1 MNKNNSPATT
11 PLVCDA
17 PVSRRPAGPLSP
29 PTSRLGL
36 YFVSRGWAHLLL
48 LAGVGIFLF
57 PFVWMLSTSLKTDE
71 EVTNS
76 RIIPEIPTFRPT
88 SPYVRDIETPERLP
102 DIPPD
107 RWDAMLPRL
116 LTLAE
121 QQLAG
126 TQSATTKPTLVGTPG
141 SSSAGVSVD
150 ATAHRAAAARSLTS
164 KTIAKLNRK
173 LWIGPDKPLLDA
185 FQSFLTPDAV
195 AAALSD
201 SLGRLDLLKLQ
212 LRTLDASVFNL
223 ADSIQ
228 IGQQFRIESG
238 PAQLL
243 NDNGTTRLVYHFNSS
258 NDPPVV
264 LACTFRFPKQYRM
277 KDLHKLVLSI
287 LPDNSWH
294 TIDATLDV
302 EGQRWTSQR
311 PTYLA
316 MHRPTSILLQPP
328 SFDDTTNRARLWIP
342 LRVDERALITSNT
355 DPAAA
360 TLRLILSPRSTAGA
374 IYGKAERNYLRA
386 FLSGPFWMYLLN
398 SVILVALCV
407 AGCCFSASFV
417 AYAFAR
423 LHWPGR
429 SLAFVIILA
438 TMMLPAQVTMIPSFL
453 IWRFV
458 GWYNTLN
465 PLWVP
470 SWFGIAFFIFLMT
483 QQMKTLPRELEEA
496 ARIDGLNAVQT
507 WYYIILPQVKPAL
520 AAIAIMAFQ
529 GAWNDFMGPLVYLR
543 DQAKFPLSLGLF
555 ALRIDP
561 NYTLDWSMIM
571 AGNMLM
577 TLPVIIIFFLA
588 QRYFI
593 QGLTMSGMKG

>member
-1 MNKNNSPATT
+1 MPHSKIENRKSKMGN
-11 PLVCDA
+11 
-17 PVSRRPAGPLSP
+17 
-29 PTSRLGL
+29 GL
-36 YFVSRGWAHLLL
+36 AHYFISRGWTHLLL

-57 PFVWMLSTSLKTDE
+57 PFLWMLSTSLKTDE

-76 RIIPEIPTFRPT
+76 KILPEIPTFRPT
-88 SPYVRDIETPERLP
+88 SPYVPDIALPQRLL
-102 DIPPD
+102 DIPPNK
-107 RWDAMLPRL
+107 WDALLPQL
-116 LTLAE
+116 LTLAGRKI
-121 QQLAG
+121 AA
-126 TQSATTKPTLVGTPG
+126 TQSPTTQPATIASFENRKSKIGNPHS
-141 SSSAGVSVD
+141 SSSARLLVS
-150 ATAHRAAAARSLTS
+150 R
-164 KTIAKLNRK
+164 TIAKLNRN
-173 LWIGPDKPLLDA
+173 LWLGPDASLLDS
-185 FQSFLTPDAV
+185 FQSFLTPEAI
-195 AAALSD
+195 ASALSD
-201 SLGRLDLLKLQ
+201 SLARLDLLKLQ

-223 ADSIQ
+223 ADSPQ
-228 IGQQFRIESG
+228 IARDFKIESG
-238 PAQLL
+238 PGELISI
-243 NDNGTTRLVYHFNSS
+243 DGTTRLAYHFNSAS
-258 NDPPVV
+258 DPPVI
-264 LACTFRFPKQYRM
+264 LSYSFRFPKTYRF
-277 KDLHKLVLSI
+277 KDLHKLILSI

-302 EGQRWTSQR
+302 EGQRWTTQR

-316 MHRPTSILLQPP
+316 MHRSTSILLQPP
-328 SFDDTTNRARLWIP
+328 TFDDTTNRAKLWIP
-342 LRVDERALITSNT
+342 LRLDDRAQITPNP
-355 DPAAA
+355 DPASA

-407 AGCCFSASFV
+407 AGACFSASFV

-453 IWRFV
+453 IWRYV

-483 QQMKTLPRELEEA
+483 QQMRTIPRELEEA
-496 ARIDGLNAVQT
+496 AKIDGLNSIQT
-507 WYYIILPQVKPAL
+507 WFYIILPQVKPAL
-520 AAIAIMAFQ
+520 AAIAILAFQ
-529 GAWNDFMGPLVYLR
+529 GAWNDFMGPLVYIR
-543 DQAKFPLSLGLF
+543 DQSKFPLSLGLF
-555 ALRIDP
+555 SLRIDP
-561 NYTLDWSMIM
+561 NYIADWSMIM

-577 TLPVIIIFFLA
+577 TVPVIIIFFLA

>member
-1 MNKNNSPATT
+1 MSKSDQSAS
-11 PLVCDA
+11 A
-17 PVSRRPAGPLSP
+17 PPGRFAH
-29 PTSRLGL
+29 
-36 YFVSRGWAHLLL
+36 YFVTRGWAHLLL

-57 PFVWMLSTSLKTDE
+57 PFLWMLSTSLKTDE

-76 RIIPEIPTFRPT
+76 KILPEIPTFRPT
-88 SPYVRDIETPERLP
+88 SPYVRNIELPQRLP
-102 DIPPD
+102 DIPPAK
-107 RWDAMLPRL
+107 WDALLPQL
-116 LTLAE
+116 LLIAE
-121 QQLAG
+121 QKINT
-126 TQSATTKPTLVGTPG
+126 TQFATTRPTTRFASPTPDPLPLTPYP
-141 SSSAGVSVD
+141 SL
-150 ATAHRAAAARSLTS
+150 TPAAARILVSR
-164 KTIAKLNRK
+164 TIAKLNRN
-173 LWIGPDKPLLDA
+173 LWLGPDKPLLDS
-185 FQSFLTPDAV
+185 FQSFLTPDA
-195 AAALSD
+195 ASSALSD
-201 SLGRLDLLKLQ
+201 SLARLELLKLQ

-223 ADSIQ
+223 ADSAQ
-228 IGQQFRIESG
+228 IAQQFKIESG

-243 NDNGTTRLVYHFNSS
+243 SIDGTTRLAYHFNSS
-258 NDPPVV
+258 SDPPVV
-264 LACTFRFPKQYRM
+264 LSYTFRFPKTYRF

-294 TIDATLDV
+294 TLSATLDV
-302 EGQRWTSQR
+302 QSHRWTTQR

-316 MHRPTSILLQPP
+316 MRRPMSILFQPP
-328 SFDDTTNRARLWIP
+328 TFDDTTNRAKLWIP
-342 LRVDERALITSNT
+342 LAIDDHAQITPNP
-355 DPAAA
+355 DPASA

-374 IYGKAERNYLRA
+374 IYGKVQRNYLRA

-429 SLAFVIILA
+429 SVAFLIILA

-483 QQMKTLPRELEEA
+483 QQMRTIPRELEEA

-520 AAIAIMAFQ
+520 AALAIMAFQ

-561 NYTLDWSMIM
+561 TYTADWSMIM

-577 TLPVIIIFFLA
+577 TLPVILIFFMF

-593 QGLTMSGMKG
+593 QGLTMTGLKG